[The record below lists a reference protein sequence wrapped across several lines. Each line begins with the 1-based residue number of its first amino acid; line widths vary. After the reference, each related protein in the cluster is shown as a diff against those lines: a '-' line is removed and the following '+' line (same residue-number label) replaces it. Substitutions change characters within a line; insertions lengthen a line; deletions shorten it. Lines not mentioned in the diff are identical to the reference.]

1 MMKITKA
8 LTGLA
13 IVGAVALVLAGCS
26 GGGDNPTTQ
35 PSGSTGEWDGSAI
48 PTAVISLPAPNQ
60 SFDPTAT
67 VSATDRVASA
77 LMNTSLFLT
86 LPDGTVEPGLAE
98 SVEYNDDLT
107 AATVTLREA
116 SFSDGSPITA
126 EDVAATFTRHLGV
139 EGSTIASTTDRIG
152 SVTATDESTVEFV
165 FPNPYPSFEG
175 QAGVLAIY
183 PAAGMADADAYFASP
198 TVTSGQ
204 YTITDGWASNRLEL
218 QANPEFWGGA
228 PAVDHVTFTIIEDAN
243 SAISQLQ
250 SGQVD
255 FAGDLAPNFITQIQ
269 SADGIEVLMSDV
281 YGFYDLRLQN
291 LHGPFADA
299 DVRKAVN
306 AALDRDQI
314 VTAIWGENNSPQSG
328 FWPEGMAG
336 HDDSK
341 STARDL
347 DAARE
352 LLAGTECE
360 NGCSVEMMYSDQ
372 DFPFSGQLALM
383 VQAQLAEVGITV
395 ELEKLDASTM
405 IDRLFAAD
413 FDMVP
418 GAMASTGNIPDQ
430 LLANALNGKG
440 FLKSEFTGYD
450 SAEMN
455 ELIAIV
461 NRDGGDERAAAIVDI
476 EELFS
481 IDQPYVT
488 LAPWVRGSASTLP
501 AGAFQLVGATAR
513 MESQP

>member
-1 MMKITKA
+1 MMKMSKA
-8 LTGLA
+8 LAGLA
-13 IVGAVALVLAGCS
+13 LASATALALTACGGTGGPAPTGSAAG
-26 GGGDNPTTQ
+26 D
-35 PSGSTGEWDGSAI
+35 EWDGTAI

-98 SVEYNDDLT
+98 SVVYNDDLT
-107 AATVTLREA
+107 AATVSLREA
-116 SFSDGSPITA
+116 KFSDGSPITA
-126 EDVAATFTRHLGV
+126 EDVAATFTRHSGV
-139 EGSTIASTTDRIG
+139 EGSTIASTTDRIE
-152 SVTATDESTVEFV
+152 SVTATDEATVEFT
-165 FPNPYPSFEG
+165 FPTPYPSFEG
-175 QAGVLAIY
+175 QAGTLAIY
-183 PAAGMADADAYFASP
+183 PASAMDDAETYFATP

-204 YTITDGWASNRLEL
+204 YTITEGWGSNRLEL
-218 QANPEFWGGA
+218 EANPEYWGGA

-243 SAISQLQ
+243 SALSQLQ

-269 SADGIEVLMSDV
+269 GTEGVSVLMSSV
-281 YGFYDLRLQN
+281 FGFYDVRLQN

-299 DVRKAVN
+299 NVRKAVN

-314 VTAIWGENNSPQSG
+314 VTAIWGENNAPQSG
-328 FWPEGMAG
+328 FWPEGMEG
-336 HDDSK
+336 HDGSK
-341 STARDL
+341 PTTADT

-352 LLAGTECE
+352 FLAGTECE
-360 NGCSVEMMYSDQ
+360 SGCTVSMMYSDQ

-383 VQAQLAEVGITV
+383 VQSQLAEIGITV
-395 ELEKLDASTM
+395 DLEKLDASTM

-418 GAMASTGNIPDQ
+418 GAMASTGNIPDP
-430 LLANALNGKG
+430 LLANALDGNG
-440 FLKSEFTGYD
+440 FLKSEFTGYN
-450 SAEMN
+450 SSEMN
-455 ELIAIV
+455 DLIAIV
-461 NRDGGDERAAAIVDI
+461 NRDGGAERAAAVTEI
-476 EELFS
+476 EALFTE
-481 IDQPYVT
+481 DQPYVT

-513 MESQP
+513 MESQK

>member
-1 MMKITKA
+1 MKKMSTA

-13 IVGAVALVLAGCS
+13 FAGAAALVLAGCS
-26 GGGDNPTTQ
+26 GGGSTSDA
-35 PSGSTGEWDGSAI
+35 STGTSVEQWDGSAI
-48 PTAVISLPAPNQ
+48 PTAVISLPAPSQ

-86 LPDGTVEPGLAE
+86 LPDGTVEPGLADA
-98 SVEYNDDLT
+98 VEFNDDLT
-107 AATVTLREA
+107 TATVTLREA
-116 SFSDGSPITA
+116 NFSDGSPITA
-126 EDVAATFTRHLGV
+126 EDVAATFTRHLGI
-139 EGSTIASTTDRIG
+139 EGSTIASTTDRIE
-152 SVTATDESTVEFV
+152 SVTALDEGTVEFV
-165 FPNPYPSFEG
+165 FPAPYPSFEG

-183 PAAGMADADAYFASP
+183 PAAAMADAEAYFANP

-204 YTITDGWASNRLEL
+204 YTISDGWSSNRLEL
-218 QANPEFWGGA
+218 EANPEYWDGA
-228 PAVDHVTFTIIEDAN
+228 PAVDHVTFNIIEDAN

-269 SADGIEVLMSDV
+269 GTPGIDVLMSDV
-281 YGFYDLRLQN
+281 YGFYDVRLQN
-291 LHGPFADA
+291 LHGPFSDEN
-299 DVRKAVN
+299 VRKAAN

-314 VTAIWGENNSPQSG
+314 VTSIWGENNSPQAG
-328 FWPEGMAG
+328 FWPEGMEG
-336 HDDSK
+336 HDASK
-341 STARDL
+341 STAQDL

-352 LLAGTECE
+352 FLAGTECE
-360 NGCSVEMMYSDQ
+360 SGCSVSMMYSDQ

-383 VQAQLAEVGITV
+383 VQAQLAEIGITV

-418 GAMASTGNIPDQ
+418 GAMASTGNIPDP
-430 LLANALNGKG
+430 LLANALDGNG
-440 FLKSEFTGYD
+440 FLKAEFTGYN
-450 SAEMN
+450 SPEMN
-455 ELIAIV
+455 DLIAIV
-461 NRDGGDERAAAIVDI
+461 GRDGGAERSAAVTDI
-476 EELFS
+476 EALFS
-481 IDQPYVT
+481 EDQPYVT

-513 MESQP
+513 MESQQ